1 MNQAAL
7 HAVLAGEQLEKI
19 AALATAARN
28 AEGEADTSILIGMV
42 EELASNLEHTNA
54 LRSYFEQITEKKAG

>member
-28 AEGEADTSILIGMV
+28 AVEHADTSILIGLI
-42 EELASNLEHTNA
+42 EELAANTEHTDA
-54 LRSYFEQITEKKAG
+54 LRHYFEAITEKKAA

>member
-1 MNQAAL
+1 MNKAAL

-28 AEGEADTSILIGMV
+28 AAEQTDTSLLIGLI
-42 EELASNLEHTNA
+42 EELAANTEHTDA
-54 LRSYFEQITEKKAG
+54 LRSYFEQATEKKAA